1 MKHILYLLITV
12 IITLTA
18 ACTSDK
24 EPVNDNQDMKGS
36 VKESE
41 TTSTQSKTVDG
52 ATANVFLNLSKGAQ
66 FDLLVS
72 SEEKLTQELGDM
84 KQTIKQLN
92 SINYACE
99 VIDAINNS
107 FTIKVKYDRIIKE
120 IDAGQA
126 GKESFD
132 SKKAKTGKDTPPQLK
147 VLNNMIGQSYTV
159 TLDRFGKVSSVKGT
173 EKIIKSALANIKE
186 DAQILELLEAGLNQE
201 FGSDKLGDYYEKL
214 LNYTDSIP
222 RKTGD
227 RWKKEY
233 SIFSGLEL
241 FVSTQYEL
249 VSVTPEI
256 ATIKTKSKITDKLE
270 NKTQTVENIIISAE
284 VKGEQNGTIEIDKK
298 TGFIVNSIIN
308 QNISAKETR
317 TQKDSVKNTIT
328 MITRKDAKYT
338 ITSTPK

>member
-1 MKHILYLLITV
+1 MKHIFYLFIILI
-12 IITLTA
+12 IALIG

-24 EPVNDNQDMKGS
+24 EPVNDKQAMKGNG
-36 VKESE
+36 KEAEITSIPSE
-41 TTSTQSKTVDG
+41 SGDETIT
-52 ATANVFLNLSKGAQ
+52 NVFLNLNKGDK

-72 SEEKLTQELGDM
+72 SEEKLTQELGEM

-92 SINYACE
+92 SINYDCE
-99 VIDAINNS
+99 VLDAINNS

-132 SKKAKTGKDTPPQLK
+132 SKKTKTGKDTPPQLK
-147 VLNNMIGQSYTV
+147 VLNNMVGQSYTV
-159 TLDRFGKVSSVKGT
+159 TLDRLGKVSSVKGT
-173 EKIIKSALANIKE
+173 EKIIKASLANITE
-186 DAQILELLEAGLNQE
+186 DAKILELLEASLNQE
-201 FGSDKLGDYYEKL
+201 FGSNKLGDYYEKL
-214 LNYTDSIP
+214 FNFTDSIP
-222 RKTGD
+222 HKVGD
-227 RWKKEY
+227 KWKKEY

-249 VSVTPEI
+249 VSITPEK
-256 ATIKTKSKITDKLE
+256 ATIKTNSKITDKLE
-270 NKTQTVENIIISAE
+270 KKTQTVDNIIISAE
-284 VKGEQNGTIEIDKK
+284 VKGNQSGTIEIDKK
-298 TGFIVNSIIN
+298 TGFIIKSVIN
-308 QNISAKETR
+308 QNLSAKETR